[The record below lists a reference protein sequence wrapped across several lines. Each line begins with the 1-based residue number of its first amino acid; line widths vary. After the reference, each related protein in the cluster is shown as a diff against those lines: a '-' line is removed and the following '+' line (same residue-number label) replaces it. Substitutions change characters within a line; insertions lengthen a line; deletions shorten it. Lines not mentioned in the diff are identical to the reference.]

1 MTTFQ
6 LYCSIEKWQY
16 NFSMQTSDVA
26 VETLMMQNGELNKLV
41 EIANTLTIS
50 KDYVGYV
57 VHQYLYMRKV
67 CEKWILQTFKKNVS
81 MDIYSGLYS
90 SVQISSVVYI
100 WWLYLNRNIFFPW
113 QYLYSD
119 TNWSL
124 LFSDG
129 FVLGTVET
137 FVPIFITIGRYLWNV
152 LWSQEIYGQMKGL
165 QTNWQA

>member
-50 KDYVGYV
+50 KDHVGYV
-57 VHQYLYMRKV
+57 VHQYLDMRKI

-81 MDIYSGLYS
+81 MDIYSGLYNT
-90 SVQISSVVYI
+90 VQISSVVYI
-100 WWLYLNRNIFFPW
+100 W
-113 QYLYSD
+113 
-119 TNWSL
+119 
-124 LFSDG
+124 
-129 FVLGTVET
+129 
-137 FVPIFITIGRYLWNV
+137 
-152 LWSQEIYGQMKGL
+152 
-165 QTNWQA
+165 